1 MPKKILVIDGDPL
14 IRQGLSLFLREEGYE
29 VNAARDG
36 DEALDLL
43 DKFRF
48 DLVLS
53 DLHSPRFEGMAV
65 LSHLRSI
72 SPDIPIIIMTGNTH
86 GDLSATQARGVA
98 CISKPLSFEDL
109 RSQISELIE
118 R

>member
-53 DLHSPRFEGMAV
+53 DVHSPRLEGMAV
-65 LSHLRSI
+65 LSYLHSI
-72 SPDIPIIIMTGNTH
+72 SPDIPIIIMTGNPYR
-86 GDLSATQARGVA
+86 DLSVIQARGVA
-98 CISKPLSFEDL
+98 CISKPLLLEDL
-109 RSQISELIE
+109 GSKIRELIQ

>member
-1 MPKKILVIDGDPL
+1 MPKKILVIEDDPL
-14 IRQGLSLFLREEGYE
+14 IRQGVNLFLCAEGYE
-29 VNAARDG
+29 VNEARDG

-53 DLHSPRFEGMAV
+53 DVHSPRLQGMDV
-65 LSHLRSI
+65 LSHLHSI
-72 SPDIPIIIMTGNTH
+72 SPDIPIIIMTTNHYGN
-86 GDLSATQARGVA
+86 LSGSAARGVV
-98 CISKPLSFEDL
+98 CISKPLSFADL
-109 RSQISELIE
+109 GSKVRELIQ

>member
-1 MPKKILVIDGDPL
+1 MPKKILLIEDDP
-14 IRQGLSLFLREEGYE
+14 IVRQGVNLFLCAEGYE
-29 VNAARDG
+29 VNAARDR

-53 DLHSPRFEGMAV
+53 DVHSPRLQGMDI

-72 SPDIPIIIMTGNTH
+72 SPDIPIMIMTANHYGN
-86 GDLSATQARGVA
+86 LSGTASRGVV

-109 RSQISELIE
+109 GSRIRELIQ
-118 R
+118 

>member
-1 MPKKILVIDGDPL
+1 MPKKILVIDCDPL
-14 IRQGLSLFLREEGYE
+14 IREGLSLFLREEGYD

-53 DLHSPRFEGMAV
+53 DVHSPRLEWMCV
-65 LSHLRSI
+65 LAHLHSI
-72 SPDIPIIIMTGNTH
+72 SPDISIIIMTGNPH

-98 CISKPLSFEDL
+98 CISKPFSFEDL
-109 RSQISELIE
+109 
-118 R
+118 